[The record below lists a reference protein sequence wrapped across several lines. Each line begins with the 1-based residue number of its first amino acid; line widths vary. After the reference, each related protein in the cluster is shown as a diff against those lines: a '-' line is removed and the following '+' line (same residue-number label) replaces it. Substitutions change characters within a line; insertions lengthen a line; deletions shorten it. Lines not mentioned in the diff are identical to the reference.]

1 MRIDLHT
8 HSTVSDGTATP
19 ADVVKVAAAAGL
31 DVIALTDH
39 DSGTGWNQ
47 AAAALPAGLTL
58 VPGAELSCQWINGGQ
73 RVGIHMLAYL
83 FDPNSPALTAEMT
96 RVREGLPD
104 RAKAIVDLL
113 RADGD
118 DITWDEVREIAA
130 GDTVGRPHI
139 AQALVNRGRIGS
151 VDEAFQDDWLGERY
165 YMPKPAIDV
174 FAALQLVRG
183 AGGVAILAHPCRKDR
198 VVPDDVVA
206 QLAREGLF
214 GLEADHPEH
223 DDRARHRVRAL
234 AAELDLVV
242 TGSSDFH
249 GANKNVQVGANTTD
263 PRVYEQIVNAA
274 NGTAPITATAVR

>member
-19 ADVVKVAAAAGL
+19 TEVIMAAAAAGL

-39 DSGTGWNQ
+39 DTTTGWTE
-47 AAAALPAGLTL
+47 ASAALPAGLTL
-58 VPGAELSCQWINGGQ
+58 VPGAELSCRWNNDGKRLGM
-73 RVGIHMLAYL
+73 HLLAYL
-83 FDPNSPALTAEMT
+83 FDPTDQALNAEMT
-96 RVREGLPD
+96 RVREGLQH
-104 RAKAIVDLL
+104 RAQAIVHLL
-113 RADGD
+113 TDGGEG
-118 DITWDEVREIAA
+118 ITWDEVREIAA

-151 VDEAFQDDWLGERY
+151 VREAFERHWLGERY
-165 YMPKPAIDV
+165 YVPKQAMDV
-174 FAALQLVRG
+174 ITALRRVRD
-183 AGGVAILAHPCRKDR
+183 AGGVAILAHPRRKDK
-198 VVPDDVVA
+198 VVPHVVLA

-223 DDRARHRVRAL
+223 NNAAREAVRAL

-249 GANKNVQVGANTTD
+249 GANKTVQIGANTTD
-263 PRVYEQIVNAA
+263 PKVYEQIVNAA
-274 NGTAPITATAVR
+274 SGTAPITTAVVR